1 MRWGILGI
9 LLCSLIFFAQRR
21 LWNPKKIDRINGISL
36 VAPPRAT
43 DLLMFDALDS
53 SGGNWVAIIPYGFTP
68 RVQNIVISN
77 VLKQN

>member
-1 MRWGILGI
+1 MCWGILGI
-9 LLCSLIFFAQRR
+9 LLCSLIFFC
-21 LWNPKKIDRINGISL
+21 PKETSESKKIDRINGISL

-77 VLKQN
+77 VSNQ